1 MSDKISARHWAFL
14 VFTATVLAAFH
25 VPLHALLKLSLGDYR
40 YSHIAVV
47 PLVSVCLVCFG
58 RKRVFEACRWNLG
71 TGIPVLLFGAITY
84 FSAAAWF
91 ASRVEDLWVRVVAIV
106 LVWTGGFITIYGTRS
121 FRAAMFAFGLLVFV
135 VPIPTH
141 LLDAI
146 NAVLQ
151 RGSANVNYVL
161 LKLAG
166 VPVLRDGFKFSLPGL
181 EIEVAEECSGIR
193 SAFALL
199 ITGILAGHIFLQTGW
214 SRVWLGLLTVPIA
227 IFKNGFRI
235 ATISW
240 LSSYVDEGII
250 DGDLHHRGG
259 LPFSLLALALLVAAV
274 MVLRRWEVPP
284 LRAGVAGVRLAQQ

>member
-1 MSDKISARHWAFL
+1 MRASWSMGAGIS
-14 VFTATVLAAFH
+14 
-25 VPLHALLKLSLGDYR
+25 
-40 YSHIAVV
+40 
-47 PLVSVCLVCFG
+47 
-58 RKRVFEACRWNLG
+58 
-71 TGIPVLLFGAITY
+71 VLLLGVITY

-91 ASRVEDLWVRVVAIV
+91 ASRVEDLWVSVIAII
-106 LVWTGGFITIYGTRS
+106 LAWTGGFITVYGTRS

-135 VPIPTH
+135 VPIPAH

-146 NAVLQ
+146 NSVLQ

-166 VPVLRDGFKFSLPGL
+166 VPVLRDGFQVFT
-181 EIEVAEECSGIR
+181 AWSGDR
-193 SAFALL
+193 SCGGVQRHSFRFRPSDHRHSGRYAPFC
-199 ITGILAGHIFLQTGW
+199 GRGW
-214 SRVWLGLLTVPIA
+214 GRVWLGLLTVPIA

-250 DGDLHHRGG
+250 DSDLHHRGG

-274 MVLRRWEVPP
+274 IVLRRWELQP
-284 LRAGVAGVRLAQQ
+284 LRAGAPGVPLAQQ